1 MSRLWQIFVA
11 PGDGSDA
18 LPIDRSP
25 WYSGRTVTL
34 PKEHWE
40 VILQFA
46 ASINKQAAQK
56 LTSYARSENY
66 FDDDNI
72 HVSREELDSILVF
85 MEKLSQKIEQAAPL
99 VPQPNDDTP
108 EDFENAEHARMVK
121 AVAAVFSEARRLHR
135 PFKAWVE

>member
-85 MEKLSQKIEQAAPL
+85 MEKLSQKSNRQRHWSRSQTMIPL
-99 VPQPNDDTP
+99 RIS
-108 EDFENAEHARMVK
+108 RMQ
-121 AVAAVFSEARRLHR
+121 SMR
-135 PFKAWVE
+135 AW